1 MKKQTEGELP
11 PQLIALLDG
20 VIDRELAARLGDVMA
35 AAGRCIERL
44 AGINLVALE
53 PKEWGEGSADL
64 ALWEKMAP
72 AVGETVVA
80 VNELCAVIDESFPPA
95 RSRSSMFGEDGSDQR
110 AEYEAA
116 AVFRAIGPLIQK
128 EVVEVG
134 AIMRRP
140 ELLSSPWSLLAELQ
154 RLRSDIRA
162 RVSDGVYLSAAA
174 LGAVSRED
182 VVPGFAQ
189 EVMRALSFRGTEAAL
204 RRTARQRLESTTTP
218 GAKLAKSLEEDF
230 EVFTAMPAWRHVKIE
245 TKREML
251 ELRLRLAALATDE
264 TTTPVAVRDAV
275 DPLLGVLAATSFE
288 LSRRLLIA
296 HDRQARNLALRRAE
310 QAELH
315 LTLGTGAAGWALE
328 AAFDAAAPLR
338 GCNEQV
344 DELMRGASKSVVGE
358 LPESDLMPLAA
369 DFAAALSRLD
379 L

>member
-1 MKKQTEGELP
+1 MAKQTEGDLP

-20 VIDRELAARLGDVMA
+20 VIDRELAARLGDVMG

-53 PKEWGEGSADL
+53 PKESGEGSADL

-95 RSRSSMFGEDGSDQR
+95 RSRSSLFGEDGSDQR

-128 EVVEVG
+128 EVAEVG

-154 RLRSDIRA
+154 RLRADIRA

-174 LGAVSRED
+174 LGAVTRED

-204 RRTARQRLESTTTP
+204 RRTARQRLENPATA

-245 TKREML
+245 TKRAML
-251 ELRLRLAALATDE
+251 ELRVQLTGLAADE
-264 TTTPVAVRDAV
+264 ATTTAAVSEAV
-275 DPLLGVLAATSFE
+275 NPMLGVLAATSFE

-296 HDRQARNLALRRAE
+296 HDRHARNLALRRAE

-338 GCNEQV
+338 GCNDQV
-344 DELMRGASKSVVGE
+344 DELMRDASKSVVGE